1 MIIWQTESRIA
12 FDPEGLLSCL
22 GSIGHV
28 LLGFY
33 VGKMILDC
41 KKNNELIIRNLFIF
55 GTIIMFLGFLLSYG
69 CPINKKLW
77 SSTFVLTTCGIRL
90 AVPGVADLDHR
101 HKRQKEMVAV
111 FRIFRD

>member
-1 MIIWQTESRIA
+1 MYHDYLADGTRIA

-55 GTIIMFLGFLLSYG
+55 GTIILFLDS
-69 CPINKKLW
+69 C
-77 SSTFVLTTCGIRL
+77 
-90 AVPGVADLDHR
+90 
-101 HKRQKEMVAV
+101 
-111 FRIFRD
+111 